1 LSYKTNSFGLVIWV
15 SKSPRQFPDFDLK
28 PKRAMICRLH
38 SKTDEMMKTTWG
50 THHDLA
56 AYFTWKQAGIE
67 FFLCCQAPSHA
78 AGRFSFFLG
87 LEFIFARTLLS
98 IRFSARVQV
107 SAGQWSRSVRRQ
119 IFGPD
124 PIICS
129 ASIRPLIFA
138 AGLG

>member
-1 LSYKTNSFGLVIWV
+1 
-15 SKSPRQFPDFDLK
+15 
-28 PKRAMICRLH
+28 
-38 SKTDEMMKTTWG
+38 
-50 THHDLA
+50 
-56 AYFTWKQAGIE
+56 
-67 FFLCCQAPSHA
+67 
-78 AGRFSFFLG
+78 
-87 LEFIFARTLLS
+87 
-98 IRFSARVQV
+98 VQV

>member
-1 LSYKTNSFGLVIWV
+1 MTSSVLTAVVLV
-15 SKSPRQFPDFDLK
+15 
-28 PKRAMICRLH
+28 
-38 SKTDEMMKTTWG
+38 
-50 THHDLA
+50 LA
-56 AYFTWKQAGIE
+56 AGAADLPLSHDRFVPIAFRPSPAE
-67 FFLCCQAPSHA
+67 AECSFFLCCQAPSHA
-78 AGRFSFFLG
+78 AGQFSFFLG

-98 IRFSARVQV
+98 SRFSARVQV